1 LFLILFACPTTQPD
15 SASEWREQAVK
26 AVNPLDREARL
37 RVAEEWLKLG
47 TSVDE
52 RRREGPLG

>member
-1 LFLILFACPTTQPD
+1 MPD
-15 SASEWREQAVK
+15 DAAEWREQAVK

-37 RVAEEWLKLG
+37 RVVAEEWLKLG